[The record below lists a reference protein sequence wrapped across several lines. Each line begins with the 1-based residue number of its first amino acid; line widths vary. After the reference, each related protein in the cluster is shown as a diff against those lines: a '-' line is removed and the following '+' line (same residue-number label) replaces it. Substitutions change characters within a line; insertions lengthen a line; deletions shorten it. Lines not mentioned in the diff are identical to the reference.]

1 MKAKTLIRN
10 LFFILLFNFLGT
22 GLWAKEKN
30 VVALSKSLAEMWL
43 LAGGKLSGLTD
54 DALELPECK
63 NAVSVGSTH
72 TASFEAIIS
81 LNPDLVLL
89 TQDIPS
95 HKKLHLNLNSLGI
108 QVYVVDV
115 KNFSDYEKVMRDF
128 TSMTGRKDLYQK
140 NVEAVKK
147 DIEKIVLTRRGLSL
161 LESTTRGLSP
171 ADTSRGLSPAETYLF
186 LRISGTKNKVL
197 KDHFANEIFQ
207 DLGLVPV
214 VNDSLSLD
222 EIGIEAIVTSDP
234 DYIFIVYQGN
244 QKNAEDSFYK
254 AYQSHP
260 AWKDLSAVKNG
271 KVHILPKEL
280 FNFKPNERWALAYQT
295 VAGFTGG
302 GL

>member
-1 MKAKTLIRN
+1 VKAKTLIRN

-43 LAGGKLSGLTD
+43 LAGGKVSGLTD

-63 NAVSVGSTH
+63 NAVSIGSTH

-147 DIEKIVLTRRGLSL
+147 DIEKIVLTSRGLSP

-171 ADTSRGLSPAETYLF
+171 ADTSRGLSPAESYLF

-295 VAGFTGG
+295 VVAFTGG

>member
-108 QVYVVDV
+108 QVYVVDI

-128 TSMTGRKDLYQK
+128 ISMTGRKDLYQK

-147 DIEKIVLTRRGLSL
+147 DIEKIVSTR
-161 LESTTRGLSP
+161 
-171 ADTSRGLSPAETYLF
+171 RGLSPAETYLF

>member
-10 LFFILLFNFLGT
+10 LFFILLFIFLGT

-63 NAVSVGSTH
+63 NAVSIGSTH

-81 LNPDLVLL
+81 
-89 TQDIPS
+89 
-95 HKKLHLNLNSLGI
+95 LHLNLNSLGI

-128 TSMTGRKDLYQK
+128 TSMTRRKDLYQK

-147 DIEKIVLTRRGLSL
+147 DIEKIVSTRRGLSP
-161 LESTTRGLSP
+161 LESTTPGLSP
-171 ADTSRGLSPAETYLF
+171 TDTSRGLSPAESYLF

-295 VAGFTGG
+295 VANFTGG

>member
-140 NVEAVKK
+140 NA
-147 DIEKIVLTRRGLSL
+147 
-161 LESTTRGLSP
+161 
-171 ADTSRGLSPAETYLF
+171 
-186 LRISGTKNKVL
+186 RIHHK
-197 KDHFANEIFQ
+197 
-207 DLGLVPV
+207 
-214 VNDSLSLD
+214 
-222 EIGIEAIVTSDP
+222 
-234 DYIFIVYQGN
+234 
-244 QKNAEDSFYK
+244 
-254 AYQSHP
+254 
-260 AWKDLSAVKNG
+260 
-271 KVHILPKEL
+271 
-280 FNFKPNERWALAYQT
+280 
-295 VAGFTGG
+295 
-302 GL
+302 